1 MDAKDTGCHLRTS
14 LSEDGHL
21 NIGTYKQGKQL
32 LNPFWHEKPIP
43 KSFLLLCDIKEKLT
57 VKATSNH
64 KCGVTSKK
72 KLSHCQSFQVITSVD
87 YGCLQ

>member
-1 MDAKDTGCHLRTS
+1 MSNKKTKDKRKKQTKDKEDEKHIFSCHNIKRCHVKMDAKDTGCHLCTS

-43 KSFLLLCDIKEKLT
+43 KELF
-57 VKATSNH
+57 
-64 KCGVTSKK
+64 
-72 KLSHCQSFQVITSVD
+72 VIA
-87 YGCLQ
+87 